1 MATTHEK
8 LAASL
13 KELRKL
19 QKSGKRVIRSNELT
33 RVHRE
38 RLEQAGYLEKIIQGW
53 LMSTTP
59 DALPG
64 DTTPWF
70 SCFWE
75 FCRRYCESRFA
86 KSWHLSTDQSLLIH
100 SGDMS
105 IPYQVVVHARKGQS
119 NLLELPSDVKLI
131 DLPYPK
137 KRKITQ
143 KDIDVI
149 SGLNVLKLPLA
160 LAIAPASFFKM
171 YSTAAEVILGSIEN
185 ASVVLPPLLE
195 EGRTIVAGRLAGAFR
210 HMGRKEIAYEI
221 CEAMKDAGHSVH
233 EDNPFEDKALART
246 WTKPESPV
254 IGRMNTLWDKA
265 RTVVLEECP
274 DAPPGVQNIDEY
286 LASVEEAYTHDAYHS
301 LSIEGYMVSEELIE
315 RVASGNWNPEEN
327 TADANDKNALACR
340 GYLDCFGKVK
350 RNVKEVLEGGEAG
363 AVARRDHGGWY
374 RALFGPHVRSGLLNA
389 VALAGYRNHPVF
401 IKGSRHAPVNEASVP
416 DAMNTLF
423 DRLEGEESPMLAAV
437 LGHWMLGYIHPY
449 SAGNGRM
456 ARFLMNLMLA
466 SGGYPWTTIKVDD
479 RDTYMAALE
488 SASVDNDIRPFAK
501 FIVGAV
507 LGNIQTDKK

>member
-19 QKSGKRVIRSNELT
+19 QKSGRQVIRSNELT

-59 DALPG
+59 NVISG

-86 KSWHLSTDQSLLIH
+86 KSWHLSPDLSLLIH

-105 IPYQVVVHARKGQS
+105 IPHQVVVHAKKGQS
-119 NLLELPSDVKLI
+119 NLLELLSDVKLI

-143 KDIDVI
+143 KDLDVVN
-149 SGLNVLKLPLA
+149 GLNVLSLPLA
-160 LAIAPASFFKM
+160 LILAPASFFKT
-171 YSTAAEVILGSIEN
+171 YSTAAEVVLGSIEN

-195 EGRTIVAGRLAGAFR
+195 EGRTTVAGRLAGAFR
-210 HMGRKEIAYEI
+210 YMGRKEIAYEI
-221 CEAMKDAGHSVH
+221 CETMKAAGHDVR
-233 EDNPFEDKALART
+233 EDNPFEDKPLARI

-254 IGRMNTLWDKA
+254 TGRVNTLWDKA
-265 RTVVLEECP
+265 RDVVLEECP
-274 DAPPGVQNIDEY
+274 DDPPGVKNIDEY

-301 LSIEGYMVSEELIE
+301 LSIEGYMVSEELIK

-327 TADANDKNALACR
+327 AADANDKNALACR
-340 GYLDCFGKVK
+340 GYQDCFNKVK
-350 RNVKEVLEGGEAG
+350 GNVKEVLEGAAAG

-401 IKGSRHAPVNEASVP
+401 IKGSRHVPVNEASVS

-423 DRLEGEESPMLAAV
+423 DRLEGEESSMVAAV

-449 SAGNGRM
+449 SDGNGRM

-466 SGGYPWTTIKVDD
+466 SGGYPWTTIKVEN
-479 RDTYMAALE
+479 RETYMAALE
-488 SASVDNDIRPFAK
+488 SASVDNDIRPFAQ
-501 FIVGAV
+501 FIVGAALV
-507 LGNIQTDKK
+507 EDKANE